1 MYLVPPL
8 LLLLLKSVK
17 FTSYHV
23 ICISLINFFSF
34 LSSLLNVSAR
44 THYGHEAI
52 IFIYKY
58 DFYDLF
64 KGFVEKCFRSDW
76 W

>member
-44 THYGHEAI
+44 AHYDHEAI
-52 IFIYKY
+52 FFIYIA
-58 DFYDLF
+58 DFYYIF
-64 KGFVEKCFRSDW
+64 
-76 W
+76 

>member
-44 THYGHEAI
+44 THYGYEAI
-52 IFIYKY
+52 IFIYEY
-58 DFYDLF
+58 DFYNLF